1 MKTIFLVL
9 LLSFQVAKA
18 QTVSATTNS
27 VVNPPTESETL
38 TVQANDK
45 IEIRTPAETEIPLN
59 LETPKKA
66 VASEG
71 IVGKVIYSI
80 AILILLAGGIFY
92 FLRRYALPKNSQVQA
107 QIKVLSQHHFG
118 PKRSLALVRVA
129 GESILIGITDQNI
142 NLVKSLSLL
151 DEDVPEDMPK
161 SFSSTLKEQ
170 STDDNQTTTSEED
183 FAISG
188 IKDIVQR
195 RLKSMRNFQ

>member
-9 LLSFQVAKA
+9 MLSFQVAQA
-18 QTVSATTNS
+18 QS
-27 VVNPPTESETL
+27 VVNPPAESETL
-38 TVQANDK
+38 IAQATDK
-45 IEIRTPAETEIPLN
+45 KEINTPAETEIPLN

-66 VASEG
+66 AASEG
-71 IVGKVIYSI
+71 IVGKVIYTI

-92 FLRRYALPKNSQVQA
+92 FLRRYAMPKNSQIQA

-151 DEDVPEDMPK
+151 DEDVPEDVPK

-170 STDDNQTTTSEED
+170 TTEENQTTTSEED